1 MYAQYIQGYPL
12 HDIRPLLHG
21 LSTLASGSSSGPVP
35 ISPVLQGCLEA
46 VLLTTLQPGKTRPL
60 TPPKLILPHILFTDA
75 CDTGLGAVL
84 VSSARRRTLSA
95 PIVDPV
101 VRAEHICSKEMLAV
115 LWSLRQLK
123 HLRRGQLRLFIDNQ
137 AVVAAINSRYSLS
150 SRMSKYLTPLLQLA
164 ETRNLHLTATYVA
177 TDLNPA
183 DEPSRLYASTV

>member
-1 MYAQYIQGYPL
+1 
-12 HDIRPLLHG
+12 
-21 LSTLASGSSSGPVP
+21 
-35 ISPVLQGCLEA
+35 
-46 VLLTTLQPGKTRPL
+46 
-60 TPPKLILPHILFTDA
+60 
-75 CDTGLGAVL
+75 
-84 VSSARRRTLSA
+84 
-95 PIVDPV
+95 
-101 VRAEHICSKEMLAV
+101 MLAV

-183 DEPSRLYASTV
+183 DEPSRLYASAV